1 MCVPLAP
8 GAQPADH
15 ARSVPK
21 ACRSTARRISCFA
34 GAQVAC
40 IDGQLEPARIPLPY
54 EHPQPPLPNNVMN
67 ISAITTVGDQQVRPT
82 NCVWD
87 GAVLLM

>member
-21 ACRSTARRISCFA
+21 ACRSAARRISCFA

-40 IDGQLEPARIPLPY
+40 IDGQLEPARIPLRAPSA
-54 EHPQPPLPNNVMN
+54 PAPSNNVMT
-67 ISAITTVGDQQVRPT
+67 ISAITTVGDQQVRAT
-82 NCVWD
+82 NCLWD